1 MENYKALFPR
11 LQSKKEKITHYPTN
25 QNLDS
30 GARLQNGKMLG
41 THSAQTESSLL
52 DSKWPFIFPFKW
64 CMTLQWHIEILKF
77 KINSFF
83 KASKSAI
90 FIKEETQ
97 NWWYFTLKKTFFII
111 KRVQI
116 CI

>member
-30 GARLQNGKMLG
+30 GAMLQNGKVLG

-52 DSKWPFIFPFKW
+52 DSK
-64 CMTLQWHIEILKF
+64 
-77 KINSFF
+77 
-83 KASKSAI
+83 
-90 FIKEETQ
+90 
-97 NWWYFTLKKTFFII
+97 
-111 KRVQI
+111 
-116 CI
+116 

>member
-41 THSAQTESSLL
+41 THFA
-52 DSKWPFIFPFKW
+52 
-64 CMTLQWHIEILKF
+64 
-77 KINSFF
+77 
-83 KASKSAI
+83 
-90 FIKEETQ
+90 
-97 NWWYFTLKKTFFII
+97 
-111 KRVQI
+111 
-116 CI
+116 